1 MIEPA
6 QIQDCADIIYV
17 IQKSILSCVLDHQNN
32 TQIIADWLANKTV
45 EQLSSWMQ
53 HNPSY
58 VYRDQQQHI
67 IAFILFSKQGDI
79 LLNYVLPEGQHQGIG
94 SQLIAQVRYHLQQL
108 SITQICVESTLTAA
122 PFYQKQGFIHVA
134 NLYDNHEI
142 YAYKMVQFIY

>member
-53 HNPSY
+53 HNP
-58 VYRDQQQHI
+58 
-67 IAFILFSKQGDI
+67 
-79 LLNYVLPEGQHQGIG
+79 LLCIPR
-94 SQLIAQVRYHLQQL
+94 S
-108 SITQICVESTLTAA
+108 TAA
-122 PFYQKQGFIHVA
+122 YYCFYFI
-134 NLYDNHEI
+134 
-142 YAYKMVQFIY
+142 F